1 MSSRAGSPQ
10 PGLARVEEARRATAP
25 VPVGARR
32 AAADAGCRSSRRLS
46 ASRRASDGA
55 TVVGSL
61 RSPAERPAA
70 VRLSTTPPVRHSDE
84 AATPPLVAWRC
95 GSPVA
100 VSAPALPLLA
110 HVDLRSSS
118 RYPSWRRRQA
128 SHRPPTLE
136 AGEVVACS
144 TAGSSSA
151 PVPPSIP
158 AFPCG
163 PTAHRYHRSCRWLS
177 PHALVNPA
185 RVSPALLGTRGATT
199 ALVTMGCAV
208 VVLLEVSCTTL
219 LSPTAISLLLV
230 LSISL
235 INLPVVMCLCFSL
248 DI

>member
-25 VPVGARR
+25 VP
-32 AAADAGCRSSRRLS
+32 SFS
-46 ASRRASDGA
+46 
-55 TVVGSL
+55 
-61 RSPAERPAA
+61 
-70 VRLSTTPPVRHSDE
+70 
-84 AATPPLVAWRC
+84 
-95 GSPVA
+95 
-100 VSAPALPLLA
+100 
-110 HVDLRSSS
+110 
-118 RYPSWRRRQA
+118 
-128 SHRPPTLE
+128 
-136 AGEVVACS
+136 
-144 TAGSSSA
+144 
-151 PVPPSIP
+151 
-158 AFPCG
+158 

>member
-46 ASRRASDGA
+46 ASRRASDG
-55 TVVGSL
+55 
-61 RSPAERPAA
+61 